1 MKTTM
6 NKAIIIWAVILF
18 SASTTVEGQDPH
30 FTQYFA
36 SPLTLNPAMT
46 GYFKG
51 DYRISANFRQQW
63 WAVGSPFTTNTISY
77 DTKLMQ
83 TKIPADDIFAA
94 GILGLYDQS
103 MSGAFKNIN
112 VSATIAYHKN
122 LDVDGTKSLSAGFQ
136 FTYASRVL
144 NFGDLNFASQFN
156 GSGFDTNIP
165 SNETFG
171 GSRRNY
177 LDINTGLLYTYKTEN
192 TEYYLGASLYHLTGP
207 NVSFLE
213 DGKFSLPLR
222 FTFHGGSRFKVG
234 DNGSEIFIGGLYME
248 QVGATEKTFGIA
260 YGYSL
265 SEEATIYA
273 GSWYRIQDAIM
284 PYVGLNYN
292 SLQVGFSYD
301 IVNSSLKK
309 ANPKNGSFELSLN
322 LLIKKPRN
330 YYTNYKGG
338 RIF

>member
-1 MKTTM
+1 
-6 NKAIIIWAVILF
+6 
-18 SASTTVEGQDPH
+18 
-30 FTQYFA
+30 
-36 SPLTLNPAMT
+36 MT

-63 WAVGSPFTTNTISY
+63 WSVGAPFTTNTISY

-83 TKIPADDIFAA
+83 TKIHENDILAV
-94 GILGLYDQS
+94 GVMGLYDQS
-103 MSGAFKNIN
+103 MSGGFKNVN
-112 VSATIAYHKN
+112 VSATLAYHKA
-122 LDVDGTKSLSAGFQ
+122 LDVDGTNSIAAGFQ
-136 FTYASRVL
+136 FTYASRSL
-144 NFGDLNFASQFN
+144 NLADLNFATQFN

-171 GSRRNY
+171 TSRRSY
-177 LDINTGLLYTYKTEN
+177 LDINTGMLYTYKTEN
-192 TEYYLGASLYHLTGP
+192 TEFYLGGSIYHLTTP
-207 NVSFLE
+207 NVSFLKSE
-213 DGKFSLPLR
+213 EFGLPVR
-222 FTFHGGSRFKVG
+222 FTIHSGSRFKIGGNG
-234 DNGSEIFIGGLYME
+234 DELFIGGLYMN
-248 QVGATEKTFGIA
+248 QADAAEKAFGIA

-273 GSWYRIQDAIM
+273 GSWYRVKDAIM
-284 PYVGLNYN
+284 PYLGLNYN
-292 SLQVGFSYD
+292 SLQVGLSYD

-309 ANPKNGSFELSLN
+309 ASPKNGSFELSLN

>member
-1 MKTTM
+1 MK
-6 NKAIIIWAVILF
+6 KLFVLLLLF
-18 SASTTVEGQDPH
+18 SFSFIVMVKGQDPH
-30 FTQYFA
+30 FTQYFS

-46 GYFKG
+46 GYFNG
-51 DYRISANFRQQW
+51 DYRIAANFRQQW
-63 WAVGSPFTTNTISY
+63 WSVGAPFTTNTISY

-83 TKIPADDIFAA
+83 TKIKEHDIFAV
-94 GILGLYDQS
+94 GVMGLYDQS
-103 MSGAFKNIN
+103 MSGGFKNIN
-112 VSATIAYHKN
+112 ASVTVAYHKA
-122 LDVDGTKSLSAGFQ
+122 LDVEGESSIAAGFQ
-136 FTYASRVL
+136 FTYASRAL
-144 NFGDLNFASQFN
+144 NFADLNFATQFT

-165 SNETFG
+165 SNESFG

-177 LDINTGLLYTYKTEN
+177 IDINTGMLYTYKTEN
-192 TEYYLGASLYHLTGP
+192 TEFYLGGSVYHLTSP
-207 NVSFLE
+207 NISFLQ
-213 DGKFSLPLR
+213 DAKFALPIR
-222 FTFHGGSRFKVG
+222 FTVHSGARFKVG
-234 DNGSEIFIGGLYME
+234 ENGNELFLGGLYMD
-248 QVGATEKTFGIA
+248 QTGATEKAFGIA

-265 SEEATIYA
+265 SEEATVYA
-273 GSWYRIQDAIM
+273 GSWYRVKDAIM
-284 PYVGLNYN
+284 PYVGIHYN